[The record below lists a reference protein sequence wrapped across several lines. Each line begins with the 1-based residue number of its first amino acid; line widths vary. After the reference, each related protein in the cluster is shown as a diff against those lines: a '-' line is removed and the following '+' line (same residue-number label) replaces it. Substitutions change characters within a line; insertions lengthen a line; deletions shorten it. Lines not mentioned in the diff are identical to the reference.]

1 MVKSK
6 NMKKFSISVIGLGFV
21 GLTLAVVNAKNG
33 FKTVAI
39 DVDANKIR
47 NCKLGKPYFYE
58 PLLKNYL
65 LESIKTNKIQFTD
78 NFNDVLKTDIIFI
91 TVGTPSSKD
100 GKIDLSNLKKVVTKL
115 AKTLKN
121 KRTKH
126 LIVIKSTVIPTTT
139 SHLVSKAFCS
149 LKNVGIVVNPEFL
162 REGSAIRDL
171 LNPHLLV
178 IGSNKKQ
185 DEKKLEQYFKMFYKK
200 KHEILR
206 TNFTTAELIKYANNA
221 FLATKL
227 SFINSIA
234 NICQSLPNTDVDTIA
249 KAIGKDSRIGPLFL
263 KAGPGF
269 GGSCLPKD
277 LNALIKFSEKFDNVN
292 TLFVA
297 VKDVNESQPLRIVSL
312 MKKMQILGSKKIVS
326 ILGLSF
332 KKDTDDIREAISVK
346 LVSHLVKRGLK
357 IRVHDPVAISNFKK
371 IFGQK
376 ISYFKNISQCL
387 EGSHCCIILTDWD
400 EYKLLKPSDFKKMK
414 KINIID
420 ARRILDPKSFS
431 KFNFK
436 AIGLGNEYVRT

>member
-39 DVDANKIR
+39 DVDADKIR

-162 REGSAIRDL
+162 REGNAIRDL

-206 TNFTTAELIKYANNA
+206 TDFTTAELIKYANNA

-292 TLFVA
+292 TLFVDFHL
-297 VKDVNESQPLRIVSL
+297 VLGFLI
-312 MKKMQILGSKKIVS
+312 QILQVVY
-326 ILGLSF
+326 LALQFWLLSM
-332 KKDTDDIREAISVK
+332 R
-346 LVSHLVKRGLK
+346 
-357 IRVHDPVAISNFKK
+357 
-371 IFGQK
+371 
-376 ISYFKNISQCL
+376 
-387 EGSHCCIILTDWD
+387 
-400 EYKLLKPSDFKKMK
+400 
-414 KINIID
+414 
-420 ARRILDPKSFS
+420 
-431 KFNFK
+431 
-436 AIGLGNEYVRT
+436 